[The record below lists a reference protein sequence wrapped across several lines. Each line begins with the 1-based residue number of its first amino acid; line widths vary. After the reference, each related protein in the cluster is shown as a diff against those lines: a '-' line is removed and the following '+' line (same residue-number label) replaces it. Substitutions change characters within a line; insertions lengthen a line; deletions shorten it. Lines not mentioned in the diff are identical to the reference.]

1 MEVVCTHYSALHWK
15 DEQLS
20 NSSIINQLFGQCC
33 LQSKIKVPILDA
45 LPNEF
50 QELYDGNGP
59 HSRSFRRY
67 MREYNAAN
75 AFTSLG
81 VHMDDRVPHGRGP
94 SSFVIHRELHHRIGA
109 LVPNEER
116 EASYAQLYI
125 YNHGASLNTHHKRN
139 PRLNRGNPFSEL
151 YRHAYEVLEDAVGDN
166 DNFNVPAYLHY
177 SVSTDH
183 RRYNLPSTDEIVVI
197 LLGDGLEISGVRDID
212 VYRKANQGLIQI
224 SECHPAYLPMH
235 YVLLF
240 PTGQLGW
247 SVYLKHWNVAGN
259 AWYSTK
265 KLSQWEYYCYRLFQ
279 RTIEF
284 TNLARI
290 KIIQTIYSRHMGLD

>member
-1 MEVVCTHYSALHWK
+1 
-15 DEQLS
+15 
-20 NSSIINQLFGQCC
+20 
-33 LQSKIKVPILDA
+33 
-45 LPNEF
+45 
-50 QELYDGNGP
+50 
-59 HSRSFRRY
+59 

-94 SSFVIHRELHHRIGA
+94 SSFVIHGELHHRIGA
-109 LVPNEER
+109 LVPNKEQ

-125 YNHGASLNTHHKRN
+125 YNPSTSINTHHKRN
-139 PRLNRGNPFSEL
+139 LRLNKGNLFSKL
-151 YRHAYEVLEDAVGDN
+151 YRHGYEVLEDAADDN

-183 RRYNLPSTDEIVVI
+183 RRNNLPSTDEIAVI
-197 LLGDGLEISGVRDID
+197 LPGDGSEISDVRDIV
-212 VYRKANQGLIQI
+212 VYHKANQGLIQI
-224 SECHPAYLPMH
+224 SECHPAYRPMH

-247 SVYLKHWNVAGN
+247 LVYLEHWNLAGN

-279 RTIEF
+279 RTTEYLPILRRSKLFQQFIVDAWDSTEENRLRYVRLNQN
-284 TNLARI
+284 NLRSELYGSLI
-290 KIIQTIYSRHMGLD
+290 VIMTDDLDPNQIGQRVVLPSSHTGSANEYV